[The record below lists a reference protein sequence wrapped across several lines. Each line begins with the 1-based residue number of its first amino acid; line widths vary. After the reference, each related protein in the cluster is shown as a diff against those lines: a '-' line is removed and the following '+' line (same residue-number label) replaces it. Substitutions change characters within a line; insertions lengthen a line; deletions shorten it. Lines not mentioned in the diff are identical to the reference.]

1 MIVQSERVAK
11 AREQAEKHHEERR
24 KIMRSANH
32 LRTRGRGRGGRG
44 RF

>member
-1 MIVQSERVAK
+1 MKSERVTK

-24 KIMRSANH
+24 KIIRSANH